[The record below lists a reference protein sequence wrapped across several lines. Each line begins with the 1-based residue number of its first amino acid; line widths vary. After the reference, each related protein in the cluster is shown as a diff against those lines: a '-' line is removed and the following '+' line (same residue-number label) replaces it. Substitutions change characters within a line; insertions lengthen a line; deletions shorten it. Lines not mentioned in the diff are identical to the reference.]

1 MNFREI
7 VEARVGN
14 DWHKLTKKEIVNMC
28 FDKIDRMVESG
39 FKFRTIEDILYEE
52 GFDII
57 PDSLS
62 RIYGQIKR
70 RKIANDKILE
80 NQKEVKK

>member
-1 MNFREI
+1 
-7 VEARVGN
+7 
-14 DWHKLTKKEIVNMC
+14 
-28 FDKIDRMVESG
+28 MVESG